1 MNAPLHSKQKL
12 LKLHLLLSVFLLCLT
27 VTGCGKKQAVAPELD
42 AKVVLQ
48 FSPNPPVVGSNDIEM
63 TLTDAA
69 GKPLQFGMVKV
80 EGNMN
85 HAGMKPVFAEL
96 IENDPGKYAGTIEFT
111 MGGDWFLLVTSEDSP
126 QGRLSKKVDVPGVKA
141 K

>member
-1 MNAPLHSKQKL
+1 MNAQLHPKKYPELHTL
-12 LKLHLLLSVFLLCLT
+12 LGALLLFLP
-27 VTGCGKKQAVAPELD
+27 VIGCGKKEAVAPEID
-42 AKVVLQ
+42 AKVAVQ
-48 FSPNPPVVGSNDIEM
+48 FSPNPPVVGENEIEIA
-63 TLTDAA
+63 LTDTA

-126 QGRLSKKVDVPGVKA
+126 QGRFSKKIDVPGVKA